1 MEKDWA
7 ANELKTV
14 NLNDKRLN
22 ERLVEIL
29 KNLSK
34 NPHLSIPAAC
44 GGHSETMAAYRFFEN
59 PKTTIQNILPPHRD
73 ATEQRIAEQKVV
85 LFVQDTTELDLTR
98 PEQQLRGIG
107 PIGTSQTNVPSSA
120 RSFHNRWYAA
130 GNLLGKN
137 DHTKRRNA
145 RRKSP

>member
-1 MEKDWA
+1 MEMDWT

-14 NLNDKRLN
+14 NLNNKRLN

-34 NPHLSIPAAC
+34 NPNLSIPAAC

-59 PKTTIQNILPPHRD
+59 PKTTIQNILQPHRN

-85 LFVQDTTELDLTR
+85 LFVQDTTVKASIRDAVYASSIIATKTVHIRAR
-98 PEQQLRGIG
+98 PAAKWSRFSLRKRVVL
-107 PIGTSQTNVPSSA
+107 NRVW
-120 RSFHNRWYAA
+120 RSI
-130 GNLLGKN
+130 
-137 DHTKRRNA
+137 
-145 RRKSP
+145 